1 MPIRIAITSDFICP
15 WCYIGERRLARAIA
29 TLPAETAIELTW
41 RPFELNTAMPAEGM
55 DRKTYRSLKFGNWE
69 RSRMLDAHTVAAA
82 QGDGIVFDYD
92 AMQRTPNT
100 LLAHR
105 LMQLAARHGLA
116 TQVAQALFQGY
127 FEQGLDLGD
136 AGTLAAIA
144 GKQGVDHDEVATF
157 LAGAQGLA
165 EVRAAQQDAR
175 LSGVRSVPWFD
186 IAGEVISGAQSVEV
200 FTAALRRAL

>member
-15 WCYIGERRLARAIA
+15 WCYIGERRLAGAIA
-29 TLPAETAIELTW
+29 ALPAGTTVELTW
-41 RPFELNTAMPAEGM
+41 RPFELNPAMPPEGM

-92 AMQRTPNT
+92 AMEKTPST
-100 LLAHR
+100 ILAHR

-116 TQVAQALFQGY
+116 TPVAQALFRAY
-127 FEQGLDLGD
+127 FAQGLDLGD

-144 GKQGVDHDEVATF
+144 GRQGLDQDEVTAF
-157 LAGAQGLA
+157 LAGAQGVA
-165 EVRAAQQDAR
+165 EVRAAQRDAR
-175 LSGVRSVPWFD
+175 IGGVRSVPWFD
-186 IAGEVISGAQSVEV
+186 IAGEAVSGAQSVEV
-200 FTAALRRAL
+200 FTAALQRAR